1 VAGEIKTPQPEL
13 SFLANSTERN
23 DQIGR
28 YLALTRVVIL
38 CNVRGFGLLTI
49 GSAYDTAGRFSPEN
63 RVLTQICELWTSRES
78 MLRGDPV
85 PEDSFQ
91 RLSALVDDALSDLVT
106 LGSPESLA
114 KVLARQA
121 KLAKAQLPEQF
132 TNAVSGLAEDFREA
146 LGVSFEGPEGE
157 EFFRSSLI
165 QTVFYG
171 LFAGWTLWA
180 RAGAQGSF
188 RWEELV
194 EHLRIPFLGELFHE
208 LQHPTRIQELGLR
221 PFLNRATE
229 TLGRV
234 DRSSFFGR
242 FTTPTIEL
250 ATDNQAVDA
259 SSAAILYFY
268 EPFLEAFDPELRK
281 ELGVWY
287 TPQEI
292 IQYQVRSVDRLL
304 REELDR
310 PLGLADEDV
319 VILDPSCGTG
329 AYLIEV
335 LRVIAA
341 RLVERGAG
349 ALLAEKLL
357 QAVRQRVIGF
367 EILTAPFVI
376 AQLQIY
382 LLLSNLGAAPLAG
395 QRPAVFLTNALTGW
409 EGPDQVKLRFPEL
422 QEEHDAAKRV
432 KHGGKI
438 IVIIGNPP
446 YNRFAGVPLQE
457 EADLAD
463 HYKGITRNEKGKQ
476 VGSSRLYTEWGVRKQ
491 LLNELYV
498 RFFRLAE
505 RCIGERAEFGLV
517 SFISNYSFLSGRSH
531 PLMRESLL
539 RAFDLIW
546 VDSLNGDKFKTGKVI
561 PAGLPGA
568 GSSDQSVFSTAQD
581 SRGIQPGTAITT
593 MLKRPGHSREQIA
606 QVYFRHFWGRAQ
618 DKRAALLRSLDIR
631 DWTSSKTEALA
642 ETPSGPRAFA
652 PFEPTRQNR
661 WKFVP
666 FIAQGGFEDWPALDQ
681 LFVVSVQGV
690 NTNRGVSGSV
700 IEADRLVLERRMSA
714 YFSNQTDDA
723 FSKAHPVL
731 FTERAG
737 YKPAVV
743 RARLKQVSSYNE
755 QRIVPYVLFPLDDRW
770 IYLETEGKL
779 LNRARPELWENLS
792 GNEFLVAVPEP
803 RKYSEIR
810 PLLLSSA
817 FDLHLHDRGSVCFPV
832 FTIESG
838 SLPSSKIVFLLQRED
853 RILMKA
859 FGHL

>member
-1 VAGEIKTPQPEL
+1 MASSNEAIKTYIAEVRNLVNTGTTTETSYYPAVKNLLESVLGHLGLDFQIRTGTAEDRSGGGRDQPDLSIYDSNGDYVVVAGEIKTPQPEL
-13 SFLANSTERN
+13 PSLAKSTERN

-49 GSAYDTAGRFSPEN
+49 GSASDPEGRFSPEN
-63 RVLTQICELWTSRES
+63 RVLTQTCELWTSRES
-78 MLRGDPV
+78 MLQGDPV
-85 PEDSFQ
+85 PEGAFQ
-91 RLSALVDDALSDLVT
+91 SLCSLVDDALADLVT

-132 TNAVSGLAEDFREA
+132 TTAVSGLAEDFREA

-180 RAGAQGSF
+180 RAGAQGTF

-234 DRSSFFGR
+234 DRASFFGR
-242 FTTPTIEL
+242 FTTPTIEIS
-250 ATDNQAVDA
+250 TESQAVDA

-357 QAVRQRVIGF
+357 EAVRQRVIGF

-463 HYKGITRNEKGKQ
+463 HYKGITRNEKGRQ

-517 SFISNYSFLSGRSH
+517 SFISNYSFLGGRSH
-531 PLMRESLL
+531 PLMRASLL
-539 RAFDLIW
+539 RAFDSIW
-546 VDSLNGDKFKTGKVI
+546 IDSLNGDKFKTGKVI

-581 SRGIQPGTAITT
+581 GRGIQPGTAITT
-593 MLKRPGHSREQIA
+593 MLKRPGHSRDRIA

-618 DKRAALLRSLDIR
+618 DKRAALLRSLEIR
-631 DWTSSKTEALA
+631 NWDSSETEALA
-642 ETPSGPRAFA
+642 DTPSGPRAFA
-652 PFEPTRQNR
+652 PFEPTSQNR

-681 LFVVSVQGV
+681 LFRSLSKESIQTGA
-690 NTNRGVSGSV
+690 RQ
-700 IEADRLVLERRMSA
+700 EALSKWTVYSWSA
-714 YFSNQTDDA
+714 ACQPITLARPTMHSRQTIPYFLL
-723 FSKAHPVL
+723 HVPV
-731 FTERAG
+731 T
-737 YKPAVV
+737 
-743 RARLKQVSSYNE
+743 
-755 QRIVPYVLFPLDDRW
+755 IVPMFAPGSRKVH
-770 IYLETEGKL
+770 L
-779 LNRARPELWENLS
+779 LMS
-792 GNEFLVAVPEP
+792 G
-803 RKYSEIR
+803 
-810 PLLLSSA
+810 
-817 FDLHLHDRGSVCFPV
+817 GSF
-832 FTIESG
+832 
-838 SLPSSKIVFLLQRED
+838 R
-853 RILMKA
+853 M
-859 FGHL
+859 